1 MLLQG
6 SNNIN
11 LLTPSGQFGT
21 RRMGGKDAASPRY
34 IFTKL
39 EAIARAIFHPDDD
52 ELLNYLND
60 DGATIEPE
68 YYIPVIP
75 MVLCNGAEGIG
86 TGWSSNVVN
95 YSPRE
100 IIANLRRKI
109 AGEEMM
115 TMAPYFCGFTGLVR
129 RAFRFIIGKA
139 ESRRDVC

>member
-1 MLLQG
+1 
-6 SNNIN
+6 
-11 LLTPSGQFGT
+11 
-21 RRMGGKDAASPRY
+21 MGGKDAASPRY

-39 EAIARAIFHPDDD
+39 EAIARTIFHPDDD

-100 IIANLRRKI
+100 IIANLRRKM
-109 AGEEMM
+109 AGEEMVP
-115 TMAPYFCGFTGLVR
+115 MAPYFCGFTGV
-129 RAFRFIIGKA
+129 
-139 ESRRDVC
+139 VC